1 MMIEPPPGAVPPS
14 RFPFVAA
21 MALGLLLRVVLFL
34 FPPSIWHD
42 EAFLIVNILDISYR
56 DVFGTLRRHQAAPPL
71 FLIAERAS
79 VDLFGDDV
87 WALRLVPFL
96 SSCLALG
103 FFSILVRRVLPE
115 RGAAVALALMGLSSS
130 LLWHS
135 CETKQ
140 YSSDA
145 LVAVLVAYTFVATRS
160 WSFTRR
166 GLVLA
171 LLAPLAIGFSHPGA
185 FAYGGVLVALLPTV
199 WRGRSH
205 RNYLSY
211 VLLIASV
218 AGSFAGLV
226 LAPAQSQRTPELREF
241 WVKAGAFADWSHPS
255 GVPWWAVFNS
265 LEVFRYAFAPAGQIV
280 VPYAALGLI
289 GWLRRT
295 ETRAFALLITVPI
308 LTALVAALMG
318 QYPYSCSRLM
328 AYAVPALCLLA
339 GAGCERIAGWFAWK
353 PKLVWFSIWCVV
365 VFPVAGFTVAHVVV
379 PMPRA
384 ACDEA
389 AALVLLERGSDEPIY
404 ANHSEYEYYF
414 RGVNPDLVRIS
425 DVVPGPDWSTWSRAQ
440 TARSRARIWVV
451 ITGRTETDAFPESVL
466 QGYELVQV
474 AEKTLTKV
482 YRFDP
487 KP

>member
-1 MMIEPPPGAVPPS
+1 MMMEPPPGAVPPS
-14 RFPFVAA
+14 RIPFAA
-21 MALGLLLRVVLFL
+21 ALGLGLLLRVVLFL

-56 DVFGTLRRHQAAPPL
+56 DVFGSLRRHQAAPPL

-79 VDLFGDDV
+79 VDLFGDSV

-96 SSCLALG
+96 SSCSALYLFGRLA
-103 FFSILVRRVLPE
+103 RRVLPE

-145 LVAVLVAYTFVATRS
+145 LVAVLVAYTFVATRT
-160 WSFTRR
+160 WSFARR
-166 GLVLA
+166 ALVLG

-199 WRGRSH
+199 WRGCSPRD
-205 RNYLSY
+205 RLAYA
-211 VLLIASV
+211 LLIASV
-218 AGSFAGLV
+218 AGSFAGLILV
-226 LAPAQSQRTPELREF
+226 PAQSQRTPELKEF
-241 WVKAGAFADWSHPS
+241 WIVAGAFADWSHPA

-265 LEVFRYAFAPAGQIV
+265 LEVFRYAFAPVGQIV

-295 ETRAFALLITVPI
+295 ETRAFALLLTVPI
-308 LTALVAALMG
+308 LAALVAALMG

-328 AYAVPALCLLA
+328 AFSVPALGLVA
-339 GAGCERIAGWFAWK
+339 GAGCERIAGWFTRRPWV
-353 PKLVWFSIWCVV
+353 VWLTIWCVV
-365 VFPVAGFTVAHVVV
+365 VFPVAGFSVARVIV

-414 RGVNPDLVRIS
+414 RGVNPNLVRIS
-425 DVVPGPDWSTWSRAQ
+425 DVVPGPDWPTWSRGQ
-440 TARSRARIWVV
+440 TTRSRPRIWVV
-451 ITGRTETDAFPESVL
+451 ITGRTETDEFPESVL
-466 QGYELVQV
+466 PGYELVPV
-474 AEKTLTKV
+474 AEMTLTNV